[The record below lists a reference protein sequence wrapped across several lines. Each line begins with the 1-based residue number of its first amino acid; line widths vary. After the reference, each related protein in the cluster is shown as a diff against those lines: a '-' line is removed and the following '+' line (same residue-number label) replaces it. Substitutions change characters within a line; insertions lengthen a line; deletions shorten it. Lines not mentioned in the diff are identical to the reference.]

1 MLNRRVLM
9 AASLAAP
16 ALPASR
22 VLAQDQAIAGIATTT
37 TYVADG
43 RLTSVDPAAHT
54 VTLTF
59 DNGVV
64 VTRQVSPAVA
74 NYGGSRIGDRV
85 SVGFEERRTFVLS
98 GPNVKVPV
106 DSTTS
111 AVGVGTMGNTTGGFA
126 ASRSIG
132 TWLVTAV
139 DPAANTLSLVDPAGG
154 GRHTYNVT
162 SDAGRAQLPRVKRGD
177 RLTAI
182 NSSITAVSITPK
194 A

>member
-16 ALPASR
+16 ALAASR

-43 RLTSVDPAAHT
+43 RLTAVDPAAHT
-54 VTLTF
+54 VTLTS
-59 DNGVV
+59 DSGAVI
-64 VTRQVSPAVA
+64 TRKVSPVVA
-74 NYGGSRIGDRV
+74 HYGGSRIGDRV
-85 SVGFEERRTFVLS
+85 SVAFEEKRTFVLS

-106 DSTTS
+106 DSTAS
-111 AVGVGTMGNTTGGFA
+111 AVAVGTMGGMTGGLA
-126 ASRSIG
+126 ANKSIN

-154 GRHTYNVT
+154 EIRTYNVT
-162 SDAGRAQLPRVKRGD
+162 SNEGRAQLSRVKPGD

-182 NSSITAVSITPK
+182 NSDVTAVSITPK